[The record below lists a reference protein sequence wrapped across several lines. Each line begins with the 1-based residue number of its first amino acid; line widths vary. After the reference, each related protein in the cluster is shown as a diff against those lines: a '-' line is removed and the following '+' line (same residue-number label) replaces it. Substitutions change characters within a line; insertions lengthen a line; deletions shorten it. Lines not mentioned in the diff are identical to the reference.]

1 MAKAAQMRDVK
12 GPSLGRP
19 VTDDGG
25 RAGFGRDRGS
35 SSKVVVGL
43 LVAASLVVITV
54 DAASGDSSPIDPARA
69 VVGNVIGPV
78 ESATAT
84 AVRPF
89 RETFD
94 YFSSNDRLREDVA
107 ELSAQNSKLRSQVE
121 QAPLDRNRLA
131 ELDGL
136 TNTAN
141 QTGYALV
148 AARVVGMGPMQSFSR
163 TVTIDA
169 GTTSGVRQD
178 MTVLN
183 NDGLVG
189 RVISA
194 TRSTANVLLVL
205 DTDSVVGGR
214 LGSNNEIGFLRG
226 RGVTGDRGRLS
237 LDLVD
242 HSVTPAKGDIVVTWG
257 SENGVPY
264 VAGIPIGKVES
275 VYSTPRE
282 LAKHAV
288 IDPYVDFTSLDVV
301 GVVVPRKTKGDRLV
315 INGQGEDPM
324 NLSRTGARRRPRR
337 LRGDPPDRRVQPVLR
352 QRCGPQ
358 PRAARRG
365 RRGHRPRPAF
375 GATVGFLAGMLL
387 DLAPPADHVAG
398 RWALAFVLIAV
409 LAGRVRDDARRSPLA
424 GLATVAVCSF
434 VATSVFALSGV
445 VLGDHALPA
454 GEMMQVICIAL
465 LWDVVMAPLLL
476 PVLMMLFERTR
487 PAELAY

>member
-1 MAKAAQMRDVK
+1 VAKQRLRPRMGNVK

-25 RAGFGRDRGS
+25 RTGFGRQRGGS
-35 SSKVVVGL
+35 SGLVIGL
-43 LVAASLVVITV
+43 LVAASLTVITV
-54 DAASGDSSPIDPARA
+54 DAASGDSSPVDPART

-78 ESATAT
+78 QSTAAT
-84 AVRPF
+84 AVRPM
-89 RETFD
+89 RETFA
-94 YFSSNDRLREDVA
+94 YFSNNNELRDDVA
-107 ELSAQNSKLRSQVE
+107 RLSAQNSRLRSEVE
-121 QAPLDRNRLA
+121 QTPLDRNRLA

-148 AARVVGMGPMQSFSR
+148 AARVIGMGPMQSFSR

-169 GTTSGVRQD
+169 GASSGVHKD

-189 RVISA
+189 RVLSA

-226 RGVTGDRGRLS
+226 RGVTGDRGRLD

-242 HSVTPAKGDIVVTWG
+242 NSVSPAKDDVVVTWG
-257 SENGVPY
+257 SQNGVPY

-288 IDPYVDFTSLDVV
+288 IDPFVDFTSLDVV
-301 GVVVPRKTKGDRLV
+301 GVVVPRKTEGDRLV
-315 INGQGEDPM
+315 INGQGD
-324 NLSRTGARRRPRR
+324 N
-337 LRGDPPDRRVQPVLR
+337 
-352 QRCGPQ
+352 
-358 PRAARRG
+358 
-365 RRGHRPRPAF
+365 
-375 GATVGFLAGMLL
+375 
-387 DLAPPADHVAG
+387 
-398 RWALAFVLIAV
+398 
-409 LAGRVRDDARRSPLA
+409 
-424 GLATVAVCSF
+424 
-434 VATSVFALSGV
+434 
-445 VLGDHALPA
+445 
-454 GEMMQVICIAL
+454 
-465 LWDVVMAPLLL
+465 
-476 PVLMMLFERTR
+476 
-487 PAELAY
+487 